1 MPNAKVLE
9 AKKAQVTELKERIA
23 ASKAAVVVS
32 YKGISV
38 AEDTA
43 LRKQLR
49 EAGVHYEVVKNT
61 ILGRA
66 ADELELGELKNV
78 LEGTTALAT
87 CAEDELIA
95 EKLLYDYA
103 EKSTKGF
110 EIKAGIFENKVI
122 DADTVKNLAK
132 VPPKDVLLGM
142 LAGGLN
148 SIVAGLARAI
158 NAVAEKG
165 GEAAPAAE
173 AEA

>member
-1 MPNAKVLE
+1 MPNANVLE
-9 AKKAQVTELKERIA
+9 AKKAHVAELKERITS
-23 ASKAAVVVS
+23 SKAAVVVS
-32 YKGISV
+32 YKGITV

-66 ADELELGELKNV
+66 ADELELSELKSV
-78 LEGTTALAT
+78 LEGTTAIAT
-87 CAEDELIA
+87 CADDDLIA
-95 EKLLYDYA
+95 EKLLNDYA
-103 EKSTKGF
+103 EKSNKGF
-110 EIKAGIFENKVI
+110 EIKAGVFENKVI
-122 DADTVKNLAK
+122 DADTVKSLAK

-158 NAVAEKG
+158 NAVAEKEG
-165 GEAAPAAE
+165 GAAPAE
-173 AEA
+173 A